1 MASGPLAG
9 IRVLEFTQIIAGPF
23 GCMMLAD
30 QGAEVIKV
38 EPPGGEPWRL
48 FAQFIPLESKVFQ
61 SLNRGKQSLVLSA
74 SDERAQEIVHR
85 LIPTVDVV
93 VINYRPD
100 VAARLHID
108 YESLAKIKPD
118 LIYIDVTAFGRN
130 GPWAQRPGYDI
141 VVQGVSGL
149 MAGDAKVAPDGR
161 PEQVTATAI
170 ADYATG
176 LAIAWAV
183 TSALF
188 HRERTGEG
196 QLVEATLLATALAFQ
211 GSAVME
217 LPAADETLRNPLRKR
232 RRELKAAG
240 ASYVDMLAV
249 ARTQRVAPNIYYRTY
264 RTSDGAVVV
273 GALSQSLWAKV
284 RKALGTEFLGS
295 ADPNYDVTNAEYMAW
310 AAAQV
315 AMIEADVASRTTAEW
330 LAIFE
335 REGVPVGPVNFSDE
349 MSEDPQ
355 VLANN
360 LMVDLE
366 HELSGPQRMVGPILK
381 FHKSPMQAQGAA
393 PVLGRDTTH
402 WLREIG
408 YSEDEI
414 ATLYADGVVG

>member
-48 FAQFIPLESKVFQ
+48 FGQFIPLESKTYQ

-74 SDERAQEIVHR
+74 SDPRAQEIIHR

-100 VAARLHID
+100 VAARLNID
-108 YESLAKIKPD
+108 YESLAAIRPN
-118 LIYIDVTAFGRN
+118 LIYVDVTAFGRK
-130 GPWAQRPGYDI
+130 GPWADKPGYDI
-141 VVQGVSGL
+141 VVQAVSGL
-149 MAGDAKVAPDGR
+149 MASDAKLAPDGR
-161 PEQVTATAI
+161 PEQITATAV

-196 QLVEATLLATALAFQ
+196 QLVEATLLGTALAFQ
-211 GSAVME
+211 GGSVME
-217 LPAADETLRNPLRKR
+217 LPAADQVLRNPLRER
-232 RRELKAAG
+232 RQAAKAHG
-240 ASYVDMLAV
+240 ATYAEMLAV

-264 RTSDGAVVV
+264 RTKDGAIAV

-284 RKALGTEFLGS
+284 RAALNTEFLGS
-295 ADPNYDVTNAEYMAW
+295 ADPNYDVQNPTYMAW
-310 AAAQV
+310 AAEQV
-315 AMIEADVASRTTAEW
+315 AAIEANVASRPTAEW
-330 LAIFE
+330 IATFE
-335 REGVPVGPVNFSDE
+335 KHGVPVGPVQWSDE

-355 VLANN
+355 VLAND
-360 LMVDLE
+360 LIVELE
-366 HELSGPQRMVGPILK
+366 HELSGPQKMVGPILK
-381 FHKSPMQAQGAA
+381 FHKSPMQAQGAS
-393 PVLGRDTTH
+393 PTLGRDTTH
-402 WLREIG
+402 WLKQLD
-408 YSEDEI
+408 YSDEAI

>member
-1 MASGPLAG
+1 MCAVA
-9 IRVLEFTQIIAGPF
+9 TIA
-23 GCMMLAD
+23 
-30 QGAEVIKV
+30 E
-38 EPPGGEPWRL
+38 
-48 FAQFIPLESKVFQ
+48 AQ
-61 SLNRGKQSLVLSA
+61 
-74 SDERAQEIVHR
+74 
-85 LIPTVDVV
+85 
-93 VINYRPD
+93 
-100 VAARLHID
+100 
-108 YESLAKIKPD
+108 
-118 LIYIDVTAFGRN
+118 
-130 GPWAQRPGYDI
+130 
-141 VVQGVSGL
+141 VVQEPRSYP
-149 MAGDAKVAPDGR
+149 A
-161 PEQVTATAI
+161 
-170 ADYATG
+170 
-176 LAIAWAV
+176 
-183 TSALF
+183 
-188 HRERTGEG
+188 ERFR
-196 QLVEATLLATALAFQ
+196 LATDRLGLLDVEWA
-211 GSAVME
+211 SVMSH
-217 LPAADETLRNPLRKR
+217 LSWDVGLYASYTKNPL
-232 RRELKAAG
+232 
-240 ASYVDMLAV
+240 V
-249 ARTQRVAPNIYYRTY
+249 IY

-315 AMIEADVASRTTAEW
+315 ATIEADVASKTTAEW

-414 ATLYADGVVG
+414 APLYADGVVG